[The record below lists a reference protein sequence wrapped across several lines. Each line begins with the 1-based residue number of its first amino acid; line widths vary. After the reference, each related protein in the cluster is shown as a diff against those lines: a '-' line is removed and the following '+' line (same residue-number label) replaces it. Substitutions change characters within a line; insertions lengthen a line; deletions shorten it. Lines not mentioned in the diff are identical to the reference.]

1 MLVIKKIATST
12 QLFKADAEKLATL
25 LLEKLATPFS
35 PCSVPSQI
43 FQEFYTGYAL
53 QTKHVGTL
61 PSLRILLL

>member
-1 MLVIKKIATST
+1 MLVIKKTATST

-25 LLEKLATPFS
+25 LPFS

-43 FQEFYTGYAL
+43 FQEFYTGYVL

-61 PSLRILLL
+61 PSLRILLQ